1 MFHKHP
7 VMDSLEGMAVMYWPT
22 LAVVPQSALQV
33 MGVGVLEAKEALLEI
48 ILA

>member
-22 LAVVPQSALQV
+22 LAVVPQGALQV
-33 MGVGVLEAKEALLEI
+33 VGVGVLEAKEALLEI